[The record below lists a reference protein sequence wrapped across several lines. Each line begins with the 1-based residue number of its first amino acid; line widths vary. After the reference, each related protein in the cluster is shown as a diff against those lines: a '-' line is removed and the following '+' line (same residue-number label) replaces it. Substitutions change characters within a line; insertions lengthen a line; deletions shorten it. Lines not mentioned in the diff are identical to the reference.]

1 MQETVNDI
9 VSDLKSLSSKSHKK
23 SFSHFKIDDSNALG
37 VSMPLIRN
45 LAKGIGKDTELAR
58 HLWADGHH
66 ECKLLAS
73 IVADPKTF
81 TSEDADSWVNDFYSW
96 DICDQA
102 ASNLFR
108 KTDFIWTKISSWVE
122 LEGEFQRRAGFASL
136 AVLTVHH
143 KKADDQLFLDCFPF
157 IERYATDERN
167 FVKKAINWAIRE
179 IGKRR
184 KNLHPAVIE
193 LCHRLVD
200 QDSPSSKWIASDALR
215 ELQSQ
220 KVLNRLNKQV

>member
-1 MQETVNDI
+1 MEQTVKDI
-9 VSDLKSLSSKSHKK
+9 VADLKSLSSNNHKK
-23 SFSHFKIDDSNALG
+23 GFSHFKIDDSTALG

-45 LAKGIGKDTELAR
+45 LARDIGKDSELAR
-58 HLWADGHH
+58 HLWAEGHH

-81 TSEDADSWVNDFYSW
+81 TSADADNWVNDFYSW

-108 KTDFIWTKISSWVE
+108 KTDFIWDKIGTWFD

-143 KKADDQLFLDCFPF
+143 KKAEDQLFLDCFPF
-157 IERYATDERN
+157 IEKYATDERN

-179 IGKRR
+179 MGKRR
-184 KNLHPAVIE
+184 INLHPACIE

-200 QDSPSSKWIASDALR
+200 LDSPSSKWIATDALR
-215 ELQSQ
+215 ELQSE
-220 KVLNRLNKQV
+220 KILNRLNKQI